1 MGRARKPQAMRQ
13 RCRIVV
19 HGEFGDLLQA
29 AFADASV
36 TTGGGKTVLVTTLR
50 DSQELYGVLDRL
62 RDYGVKI
69 ETVSQVDVLD

>member
-1 MGRARKPQAMRQ
+1 MRQ

-19 HGEFGDLLQA
+19 HGEFGALLQA

-36 TTGGGKTVLVTTLR
+36 TTGAGKTVLVTTLR

-62 RDYGVKI
+62 RDHGVKI
-69 ETVSQVDVLD
+69 ETVRQVDVPD